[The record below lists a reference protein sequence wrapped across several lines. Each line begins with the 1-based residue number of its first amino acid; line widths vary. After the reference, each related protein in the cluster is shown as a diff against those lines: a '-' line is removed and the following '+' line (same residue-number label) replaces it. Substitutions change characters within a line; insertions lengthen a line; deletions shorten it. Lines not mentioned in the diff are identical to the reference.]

1 MLAKTKRNVVVSL
14 MKEQRPKRV
23 AELIKREVSKILLSQ
38 TSDPRLKHFTI
49 ARVEVTPD
57 LKLARIFISFIS
69 SSFSE
74 TGSEEHFK
82 ALQKALG
89 YIKKELSKR
98 LVIKS
103 LPEIQFVPDST
114 LEKAFQVVELLKRI
128 EREEHKDAKGTSE
141 NS

>member
-1 MLAKTKRNVVVSL
+1 

-38 TSDPRLKHFTI
+38 TSDPRLKRFTI
-49 ARVEVTPD
+49 VRVEVSPD
-57 LKLARIFISFIS
+57 LKLAKIFIS
-69 SSFSE
+69 SSFAE
-74 TGSEEHFK
+74 TNSEEQFK

-89 YIKKELSKR
+89 FIKRELSKR

-114 LEKAFQVVELLKRI
+114 LEKAFQVVELIKRI
-128 EREEHKDAKGTSE
+128 EKEEHKDAGNVSE
-141 NS
+141 GS